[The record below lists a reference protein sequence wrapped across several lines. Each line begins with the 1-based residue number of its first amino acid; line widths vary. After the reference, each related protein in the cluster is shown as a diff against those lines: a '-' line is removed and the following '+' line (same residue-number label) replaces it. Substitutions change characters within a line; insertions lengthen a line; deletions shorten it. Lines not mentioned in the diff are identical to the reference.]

1 MKDPET
7 MIGRAKDA
15 SAKYRLPEAKNP
27 APLLIM
33 HGDADW
39 IVPVEISDEYYDAL
53 VDAGYGEQTDMYLIH
68 GAGHGTPE
76 FFQPQVRE
84 IVKNFFREYLWEKN
98 IEL

>member
-1 MKDPET
+1 

-39 IVPVEISDEYYDAL
+39 IVPAKISDEYYDAL

-76 FFQPQVRE
+76 CFQLQVRE
-84 IVKNFFREYLWEKN
+84 IVKNFFQEYLWEKN